1 MNLLENE
8 LGELKTELMEM
19 TSMVKDQ
26 LEKSIKAFN
35 TFDHQ
40 LAQEV
45 IDNEKVV
52 NGCELKI
59 DSKCEHILALF
70 SPVAI
75 DLRFVLAS
83 IKMVSDLERIGDN
96 AEGIAS
102 YIVRF
107 EKPFDKELV
116 QALRFNEMTEAVLEM
131 LQILVE
137 SFEVDNTKLV
147 RTVFAKDDF
156 LDEINISANQVL
168 ADYFK
173 TCQDPE
179 KITQAIYLLSMIRK
193 FERTGDYITN
203 IAEEIIFYVKAKVL
217 KHKKNKA

>member
-19 TSMVKDQ
+19 TAMVKKQ
-26 LEKSIKAFN
+26 IEKTIVAFN

-40 LAQEV
+40 LAEEV
-45 IDNEKVV
+45 LSEEKRV
-52 NGCELKI
+52 NGSELKI

-83 IKMVSDLERIGDN
+83 IKMVSNLERIGDN
-96 AEGIAS
+96 AEGISS

-107 EKPFDKELV
+107 EKPFDKELLEK
-116 QALRFNEMTEAVLEM
+116 LRFKEMTEAVVEM
-131 LQILVE
+131 LDILYD
-137 SFEVDNTKLV
+137 SFEADNTKLV

-156 LDEINISANQVL
+156 LDEINISANVIL
-168 ADYFK
+168 TEYFR

-179 KITQAIYLLSMIRK
+179 KIKEAIYLLSMIRK

>member
-19 TSMVKDQ
+19 TAMVKEQ
-26 LEKSIKAFN
+26 IEKSILAFN

-40 LAQEV
+40 LAEEV
-45 IDNEKVV
+45 MANEKKV
-52 NGCELKI
+52 NGCELNI

-75 DLRFVLAS
+75 DLRFVIAS

-96 AEGIAS
+96 AAGIAA

-107 EKPFDKELV
+107 DKPFDKELIEM
-116 QALRFNEMTEAVLEM
+116 LRLKEMTEAVLEM
-131 LQILVE
+131 LDILHS
-137 SFEVDNTKLV
+137 SFESDNTKLV
-147 RTVFAKDDF
+147 RTVISKDGF
-156 LDEINISANQVL
+156 LDEINVAANQVL
-168 ADYFK
+168 VEYLK
-173 TCQDPE
+173 TCQDSE
-179 KITQAIYLLSMIRK
+179 KIKQAIYLLSMIRK

-217 KHKKNKA
+217 KHKHNKA

>member
-19 TSMVKDQ
+19 TAMVKKQ
-26 LEKSIKAFN
+26 IEKTIIAFN

-40 LAQEV
+40 LAEEV
-45 IDNEKVV
+45 LNDEKRV
-52 NGCELKI
+52 NGSELKI
-59 DSKCEHILALF
+59 DSKCENILALF

-83 IKMVSDLERIGDN
+83 IKMVSNLERIGDN
-96 AEGIAS
+96 AEGISA

-116 QALRFNEMTEAVLEM
+116 EKLRLKEMTEAVLEM
-131 LQILVE
+131 LNILYD
-137 SFEVDNTKLV
+137 SFEADNTKLV

-156 LDEINISANQVL
+156 LDEINVSANVVL
-168 ADYFK
+168 TEYFR

-179 KITQAIYLLSMIRK
+179 KIKEAIYLLSIIRK